1 MLFNETVGLSHTT
14 NNTVLNK
21 DSSELCLHSWI
32 LNAANVQS
40 VYISDTVIMIV
51 SIPFAIFAVV
61 ANLAVIVTIIR
72 TPSLQRPV
80 NVLLC
85 SLAAADCLTG
95 LAVQP
100 VFVAWRFLL
109 HRTKDPCKLV
119 HLYQASRSLPA
130 LIVGCTFVNL
140 AIMSVERLYA
150 VSKPLPYSAKVTLRG
165 MKDCSRPLHK

>member
-1 MLFNETVGLSHTT
+1 
-14 NNTVLNK
+14 
-21 DSSELCLHSWI
+21 
-32 LNAANVQS
+32 
-40 VYISDTVIMIV
+40 MIV

-109 HRTKDPCKLV
+109 HRTKDHCKLV

-150 VSKPLPYSAKVTLRG
+150 LQFSQSNTERYESGIGLA
-165 MKDCSRPLHK
+165 